1 MYTVFA
7 VDDEPIVLE
16 GIRSKIDWDGSGFT
30 FAGEA
35 TDGEIALSMI
45 HELKP
50 DILITDIKMPF
61 MDGLQLAQAIKQTQP
76 WIKIIILSGH
86 DEFDYAKKAI
96 SIGIEDYLLKPFTPD
111 ELIASLKKTA
121 ERIDTERKQ
130 LSDISKLKAELKSN
144 EALIKKE
151 FLNNLVHGSA
161 DMSSV
166 IQKSSELGINLI
178 SRYYKVLI
186 SRIQSRSGNTNTQQ
200 EACSLLNSYST
211 AINEA
216 VSFFHHSN
224 LLVCIF
230 KGSTQAELDDNTFR
244 AAESIS
250 HIATKNDDCTV
261 LTAIGKT
268 VEHLSQLKSSYE
280 DAKKILAVNTVPS
293 GDSGANNS
301 SSRIISFDDLGA
313 EINYDT
319 NTSTDIQ
326 NDGNSGFLDIS
337 ENDPLVDRLK
347 YAGKNDISAIIE
359 ESMSLIRNNP
369 GQFKVFASYILVDLI
384 FAVSKLIEKLG
395 GDIKTLNPEILQ
407 RKFVDDA
414 VQNEENFTRII
425 EQVLNFALEYRD
437 SKMTGKYGDV
447 ILKAKKFI
455 EENYADQNT
464 TLTSVAEQVCLSPN
478 HFSTIFSQECKTTFI
493 EYLTSVRIENAK
505 RLMRETEMKGYDI
518 AYECGF
524 SDPHYFSYIFKKNT
538 GLSPREYKLSVE
550 AN

>member
-1 MYTVFA
+1 MYSVFA

-16 GIRSKIDWDGSGFT
+16 GIRSKIDWEGSGFT

-45 HELKP
+45 HEIKP

-96 SIGIEDYLLKPFTPD
+96 SIGIEDYLLKPFTPE
-111 ELIASLKKTA
+111 ELLTSLNKTA
-121 ERIDTERKQ
+121 VQIDKERKQ
-130 LSDISKLKAELKSN
+130 LSDISRLREELKSS

-151 FLNNLVHGSA
+151 FLNNLVHGA
-161 DMSSV
+161 EEMSTV
-166 IQKSSELGINLI
+166 IQKSSELGLNLI

-186 SRIQSRSGNTNTQQ
+186 SRIESRTNNTQNQQ

-230 KGSTQAELDDNTFR
+230 KGSTQEELDDNSFR
-244 AAESIS
+244 AAETIS
-250 HIATKNDDCTV
+250 HIATKNEDCTV
-261 LTAIGKT
+261 LTAMGKT
-268 VEHLSQLKSSYE
+268 VEHLSQLNTSYE
-280 DAKKILAVNTVPS
+280 DAKKILQAS
-293 GDSGANNS
+293 NNNEN
-301 SSRIISFDDLGA
+301 RIISSDDLAGE
-313 EINYDT
+313 EIGNTNADT
-319 NTSTDIQ
+319 L
-326 NDGNSGFLDIS
+326 LDLK
-337 ENDPLVDRLK
+337 EGDPLVDKLK
-347 YAGKNDISAIIE
+347 YAAKGDIQGIIE
-359 ESMSLIRNNP
+359 ESMSLIKKNP
-369 GQFKVFASYILVDLI
+369 DQFSVFASYLLVDLI
-384 FAVSKLIEKLG
+384 FAVSKLVEKLG
-395 GDIKTLNPEILQ
+395 GNIKELNPEILQ
-407 RKFVDDA
+407 RKFIDDA
-414 VQNEENFTRII
+414 VSDEARFKKTL
-425 EQVLNFALEYRD
+425 EQVLIFALEFRD
-437 SKMTGKYGDV
+437 SKMTGKYADV
-447 ILKAKKFI
+447 ILKAKRYI

-464 TLTSVAEQVCLSPN
+464 TLTTVAQAVALSPN

-493 EYLTSVRIENAK
+493 EYLTNVRLENAK
-505 RLMRETEMKGYDI
+505 RLMRETDMKGYDI

-550 AN
+550 H

>member
-1 MYTVFA
+1 MYSVFA

-16 GIRSKIDWDGSGFT
+16 GIRSKIDWEGSSFT

-61 MDGLQLAQAIKQTQP
+61 MDGLQLAEAIKRTQP

-96 SIGIEDYLLKPFTPD
+96 SIGIEEYLLKPFTPE
-111 ELIASLKKTA
+111 ELLASLKKA
-121 ERIDTERKQ
+121 ALEIDKERKQ
-130 LSDISKLKAELKSN
+130 LSDISKLKEELKSST
-144 EALIKKE
+144 ALIKKE
-151 FLNNLVHGSA
+151 FLNNLVHGAA
-161 DMSSV
+161 DTNTVM
-166 IQKSSELGINLI
+166 QKCGELGINLI

-186 SRIQSRSGNTNTQQ
+186 SRIESRSGNTQNQQ
-200 EACSLLNSYST
+200 EACSLLNSYSE
-211 AINEA
+211 AINQA

-230 KGSTQAELDDNTFR
+230 KGSTQAELDDNAFR
-244 AAESIS
+244 AAETIG
-250 HIATKNDDCTV
+250 HIVTKNADCSV

-268 VEHLSQLKSSYE
+268 VEHLSQLKISYE
-280 DAKKILAVNTVPS
+280 DAKQILEIENK
-293 GDSGANNS
+293 DSQN
-301 SSRIISFDDLGA
+301 RIISSDDLDEPAG
-313 EINYDT
+313 
-319 NTSTDIQ
+319 TSADSPTASSSAQ
-326 NDGNSGFLDIS
+326 LDLK

-359 ESMSLIRNNP
+359 ESMTLIRSNQK
-369 GQFKVFASYILVDLI
+369 QFSVFASYLLVDLI
-384 FAVSKLIEKLG
+384 FAVSKLVEKLG
-395 GDIKTLNPEILQ
+395 GDIKELYPEILQ
-407 RKFVDDA
+407 RSFIDEGIK
-414 VQNEENFTRII
+414 NESDFRNKVS
-425 EQVLNFALEYRD
+425 QVLTFALEYRD
-437 SKMTGKYGDV
+437 SKITGKYGDV
-447 ILKAKKFI
+447 ILKAKRFI

-464 TLTSVAEQVCLSPN
+464 TLSSVAQAVCLSPN

-493 EYLTSVRIENAK
+493 EYLTNVRIENAK
-505 RLMRETEMKGYDI
+505 RLMRETDMKGYDI

-538 GLSPREYKLSVE
+538 GLSPREYKVNLEEEGTV
-550 AN
+550 

>member
-1 MYTVFA
+1 MYSVFA

-16 GIRSKIDWDGSGFT
+16 GIRSKIDWEGSSFT

-61 MDGLQLAQAIKQTQP
+61 MDGLQLAEAIKRTQP

-96 SIGIEDYLLKPFTPD
+96 SIGIEEYLLKPFTPE
-111 ELIASLKKTA
+111 ELLASLKKA
-121 ERIDTERKQ
+121 ALEIDKERKQ
-130 LSDISKLKAELKSN
+130 LSDISKLKEELKSSTT
-144 EALIKKE
+144 LIKKE
-151 FLNNLVHGSA
+151 FLNNLVHGAA
-161 DMSSV
+161 DTNTVM
-166 IQKSSELGINLI
+166 QKCAELGISLI

-186 SRIQSRSGNTNTQQ
+186 SRIESRSGNTQNQQ
-200 EACSLLNSYST
+200 EACSLLNSYSE
-211 AINEA
+211 AINQA

-230 KGSTQAELDDNTFR
+230 KGSTQAELDDNAFR
-244 AAESIS
+244 AAETIG
-250 HIATKNDDCTV
+250 HIVTKNADCSV

-268 VEHLSQLKSSYE
+268 VEHLSQLKISYE
-280 DAKKILAVNTVPS
+280 DAKQILEIENK
-293 GDSGANNS
+293 DSQN
-301 SSRIISFDDLGA
+301 RIISSDDLDEPAG
-313 EINYDT
+313 
-319 NTSTDIQ
+319 TSADSSTTSSSAQ
-326 NDGNSGFLDIS
+326 LDLK

-359 ESMSLIRNNP
+359 ESMTLIRSNQK
-369 GQFKVFASYILVDLI
+369 QFSVFASYLLVDLI
-384 FAVSKLIEKLG
+384 FAVSKLVEKLG
-395 GDIKTLNPEILQ
+395 GDIKELYPEILQ
-407 RKFVDDA
+407 RSFIDEGIK
-414 VQNEENFTRII
+414 NESDFRNKVS
-425 EQVLNFALEYRD
+425 QVLTFALEYRD
-437 SKMTGKYGDV
+437 SKITGKYGDV
-447 ILKAKKFI
+447 ILKAKRFI

-464 TLTSVAEQVCLSPN
+464 TLSSVAQAVCLSPN

-493 EYLTSVRIENAK
+493 EYLTNVRIENAK
-505 RLMRETEMKGYDI
+505 RLMRETDMKGYDI

-538 GLSPREYKLSVE
+538 GLSPREYKVNLEEEGTV
-550 AN
+550 

>member
-1 MYTVFA
+1 MYSVFA

-16 GIRSKIDWDGSGFT
+16 GIRSKIDWEGSGFT

-45 HELKP
+45 HEIKP

-61 MDGLQLAQAIKQTQP
+61 MDGLQLAEAIKRTQP

-111 ELIASLKKTA
+111 ELLTSLNKTA
-121 ERIDTERKQ
+121 AQIDKERKQ
-130 LSDISKLKAELKSN
+130 LSDISRLREELKSS
-144 EALIKKE
+144 ETLIKKE
-151 FLNNLVHGSA
+151 FLNNLVHGSEE
-161 DMSSV
+161 MSTV
-166 IQKSSELGINLI
+166 IQKSSELGLNLI

-186 SRIQSRSGNTNTQQ
+186 SRIDSRTGNTNTQQ

-230 KGSTQAELDDNTFR
+230 KGSTQEELDDNTFR
-244 AAESIS
+244 AAETIA
-250 HIATKNDDCTV
+250 HIATKNEDCIV
-261 LTAIGKT
+261 FTAIGKT
-268 VEHLSQLKSSYE
+268 VEHLSQLKTSYE
-280 DAKKILAVNTVPS
+280 DAKAILEKNA
-293 GDSGANNS
+293 S
-301 SSRIISFDDLGA
+301 SATSAKDAAPNRIISSDDISGD
-313 EINYDT
+313 DT
-319 NTSTDIQ
+319 A
-326 NDGNSGFLDIS
+326 DGSASASSEYLDIT

-359 ESMSLIRNNP
+359 ESMTLIRNNP

-395 GDIKTLNPEILQ
+395 GDMKQLNPEILQ
-407 RKFVDDA
+407 RKFIDDA
-414 VQNEENFTRII
+414 VQDEQNFTKIL

-464 TLTSVAEQVCLSPN
+464 TLTSVAEAVCLSPN
-478 HFSTIFSQECKTTFI
+478 HFSAIFSQECKTTFI
-493 EYLTSVRIENAK
+493 EYLTNVRMENAK
-505 RLMRETEMKGYDI
+505 RLMRETDMKGYDI

-538 GLSPREYKLSVE
+538 GLSPREYKLSVTS
-550 AN
+550 N